1 MQALYERSE
10 DRLRT
15 YWPAGTVDLLEG
27 CQGVFQT
34 FVDVRFQRLGGSVD
48 VAGKCRFKY
57 QKALQAPVRPLQ
69 HQCKSDKSF
78 VQFEICKDR
87 VGHIHLIAPHL
98 DQICEWDSLNLP
110 KLALVSVLFSSD

>member
-1 MQALYERSE
+1 MQNDQSRHSRNLQYPALWAHSSHSLRDHLTATTRTLYERSE

-34 FVDVRFQRLGGSVD
+34 FVDVCFQRLGGNVD

-57 QKALQAPVRPLQ
+57 LAMFLNCLFATIGQ
-69 HQCKSDKSF
+69 D
-78 VQFEICKDR
+78 E
-87 VGHIHLIAPHL
+87 HL
-98 DQICEWDSLNLP
+98 
-110 KLALVSVLFSSD
+110 VT

>member
-1 MQALYERSE
+1 MQTLYERSE

-48 VAGKCRFKY
+48 CATSKCVKME
-57 QKALQAPVRPLQ
+57 
-69 HQCKSDKSF
+69 CSDIFGNYISG
-78 VQFEICKDR
+78 QTDR
-87 VGHIHLIAPHL
+87 SAE
-98 DQICEWDSLNLP
+98 Q
-110 KLALVSVLFSSD
+110 

>member
-1 MQALYERSE
+1 MQTLYERSE

-34 FVDVRFQRLGGSVD
+34 FVDVRFQRLGGNVD

-57 QKALQAPVRPLQ
+57 LAMFLNYLFTTIGQ
-69 HQCKSDKSF
+69 D
-78 VQFEICKDR
+78 E
-87 VGHIHLIAPHL
+87 HLVA
-98 DQICEWDSLNLP
+98 
-110 KLALVSVLFSSD
+110 